1 MNQKICLIS
10 FDHWNY
16 DHHITTKLNELGHI
30 AHHIK
35 IGAFNHKNLFER
47 INNTFSKVFL
57 NTNPKLKKR
66 QDYIIESLQKL
77 GKQDQILVINPELI
91 DPEYHFEIKKF
102 TQTYLAYLYD
112 SVERNPIDH
121 IPMEIFDQTFS
132 FDTNNCEK
140 FGFSKISNYIYDIAI
155 PTATKIEN
163 DLIYIGSIDER
174 MDFLDQIGA
183 ILKSKNLK
191 FAFYCIGKKAF
202 IYNLKKTFTG
212 KYKNIIF
219 QKKRFNQNTT
229 LVKYSQSNIIL
240 DIIREN
246 QSGLS
251 FRIFEGLGLKKK
263 LITNNQS
270 ILNYDLHQIDAIS
283 YVNKIEDFNNID
295 TFINSKPNFENKIIN
310 DYKLENWVKRVFN
323 LNFSKTTI

>member
-1 MNQKICLIS
+1 MGKICVIS

-16 DHHITTKLNELGHI
+16 DHHIIAKLNELGHQ

-35 IGAFNHKNLFER
+35 IGGFKHKNFIER
-47 INNTFSKVFL
+47 IQNTFSKIFL
-57 NTNPKLKKR
+57 KTNPKLKKR
-66 QDYIIESLQKL
+66 QDFILETLVQL
-77 GKQDQILVINPELI
+77 GSQDQILVINPELI
-91 DPEYHFEIKKF
+91 DREYHLEIKKK
-102 TQTYLAYLYD
+102 TKKYIAYLYD

-121 IPMEIFDQTFS
+121 IPIEIFDQTFS

-155 PTATKIEN
+155 PIATKIEN

-174 MDFLDQIGA
+174 MDFLEQIGD

-191 FAFYCIGKKAF
+191 FTFYCIGKKAF
-202 IYNLKKTFTG
+202 VYNLKKAFTG
-212 KYKNIIF
+212 KFKNITF

-229 LVKYSQSNIIL
+229 LLKYSQSNIIL
-240 DIIREN
+240 DIVRQN

-283 YVNKIEDFNNID
+283 YVNKLEDFNNID
-295 TFINSKPNFENKIIN
+295 TFINSKPNFENRIIN
-310 DYKLENWVKRVFN
+310 NYKLENWVKRVFN
-323 LNFSKTTI
+323 LDFSK